1 MKPWRCW
8 SKMKRVKLSHGE
20 FPLMV
25 TMDNSNALIW
35 LHGKPQASGILK
47 SSAEDFRVIEDLG
60 FQPDGD
66 GEHILVRIRKCG
78 CNTQFVADALAKF
91 CRLPQR
97 AVSYAGLKD
106 RHAVTEQWFCLHIP
120 GKTSP
125 DLSAFELQGCEVL
138 EFARHRRKLRIGT
151 LQGNDFS
158 LVLRQI
164 SDREAVE
171 CRLQQITEQGV
182 PNYFGSQRFGKG
194 GNNLEQARL
203 WANNDIRVK
212 ERSKRGFYLSASR
225 SALFN
230 QIASARLGQQ
240 QARTVL
246 SGDALQLTGCGSWFV
261 ARQDERADL
270 QTRVDAG
277 ELQIT
282 APLPGDGAL
291 GTQEDA
297 LVFEQQSLSGQ
308 ETLLSLLQR
317 ERVEPARRA
326 ILLYPQRMGWN
337 WLDDS
342 AVELTFWLP
351 AGSFATSVV
360 REIINPHQDTDS
372 VT

>member
-1 MKPWRCW
+1 
-8 SKMKRVKLSHGE
+8 
-20 FPLMV
+20 
-25 TMDNSNALIW
+25 MDNNEALVW
-35 LHGKPQASGILK
+35 LHGEPQASGRLK
-47 SSAEDFRVIEDLG
+47 STAEDFGVIEDLG

-66 GEHILVRIRKCG
+66 GEHILVRIRKRG
-78 CNTQFVADALAKF
+78 YNTQSVAEALAKF

-125 DLSAFELQGCEVL
+125 DLNAFQMEGCDVL
-138 EFARHRRKLRIGT
+138 EFARHRRKLRIGA

-164 SDREAVE
+164 SDRADVE
-171 CRLQQITEQGV
+171 SRLRQIAERGV
-182 PNYFGSQRFGKG
+182 PNYFGSQRFGRE
-194 GNNLEQARL
+194 GNNLEQARR
-203 WANNDIRVK
+203 WANNDIQVK

-230 QIASARLGQQ
+230 QVASARIARQ
-240 QARTVL
+240 QAKTVWC
-246 SGDALQLTGCGSWFV
+246 GDALQLTGRGSWFV
-261 ARQDERADL
+261 VKPDELLDL
-270 QTRVDAG
+270 QTRLDAG
-277 ELQIT
+277 ELQVT

-291 GTQEDA
+291 GTQDIA
-297 LVFEQQSLSGQ
+297 LAFEQQTLIGQ

-326 ILLYPQRMGWN
+326 ILLYPQRMRWN
-337 WLDDS
+337 WPDES
-342 AVELTFWLP
+342 TVELTFWLP

-360 REIINPHQDTDS
+360 REIINQQQESDI
-372 VT
+372 VA